1 MGSFLKIGEGLGHI
15 ALGFLVGFAGQGDS
29 ERKEPKNPG
38 SV

>member
-15 ALGFLVGFAGQGDS
+15 ALGFPVGFAGQGGS